1 MNNKTK
7 FFKMRKFL
15 GIFSTTSSI
24 KIFLHYRDP
33 RRRRKKR
40 EKRRAFLTFSENF
53 SNLRKET
60 DIQMQ
65 ETQIFTPRLTV
76 IKMEN
81 IKDKERNLK
90 ELTEK

>member
-1 MNNKTK
+1 M
-7 FFKMRKFL
+7 
-15 GIFSTTSSI
+15 
-24 KIFLHYRDP
+24 
-33 RRRRKKR
+33 
-40 EKRRAFLTFSENF
+40 FSENF

-65 ETQIFTPRLTV
+65 ETQRFTPRLIV

-90 ELTEK
+90 ELREK

>member
-1 MNNKTK
+1 M
-7 FFKMRKFL
+7 
-15 GIFSTTSSI
+15 
-24 KIFLHYRDP
+24 
-33 RRRRKKR
+33 
-40 EKRRAFLTFSENF
+40 FSENF

-65 ETQIFTPRLTV
+65 ETQRFTPRLIV

-90 ELTEK
+90 ELREKQLVIHKGIPKRPAVDFSAEILQARRKWHDTV

>member
-1 MNNKTK
+1 M
-7 FFKMRKFL
+7 
-15 GIFSTTSSI
+15 SI
-24 KIFLHYRDP
+24 TATLHYRDP

-40 EKRRAFLTFSENF
+40 EKRREFLMFSENF

-65 ETQIFTPRLTV
+65 ETQRFTPRLIV

-90 ELTEK
+90 ELREK